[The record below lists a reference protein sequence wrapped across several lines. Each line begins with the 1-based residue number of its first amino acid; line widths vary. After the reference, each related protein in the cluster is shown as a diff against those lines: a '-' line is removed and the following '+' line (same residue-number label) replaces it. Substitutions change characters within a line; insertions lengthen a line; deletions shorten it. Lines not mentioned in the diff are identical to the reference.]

1 MNEELLEHRRQLLF
15 ETPVDEFVGAA
26 TALRRQL
33 NDEFARAPSERQVEL
48 VELLGELTVDL
59 GSYLTRWHLL
69 APGRGVALDQGEL
82 DLQVAGNRELL
93 GSWGAAHKGAA
104 DKLADVAS
112 ELESIATSNLRKL
125 SELTQSGKLQSRY
138 AHDAATGLTWAI
150 RRGAALVTTNPV
162 MVNAVRKEDPAT
174 WDPVRDALK
183 ASHPDATAEQR
194 VSLMTMS
201 VVLEECREMRPIW
214 QASDGRYGY
223 VSLQVNPRAN
233 ADAAQMADEVMDL
246 FERLRVELG
255 GTPNT
260 VFKIPATH
268 AGLDAVRRLT
278 AAGIG
283 VNVTVNA
290 SVDQHLAFG
299 EVIEQGSAPLSFLVL
314 MMGRLDDPVREE
326 LSAAGLPDAESV
338 SRWASVAVLRRSYPL
353 LYEERGYQRSAILAA
368 SMRGPWSIDGS
379 IVSGPAEVFI
389 TCFPDKARDY
399 DAIERPV
406 ADHLREPLPD
416 GIEAKLMQ
424 SETFRQA
431 YGPGTMAPE
440 EFDSFAPVVQTLA
453 QFSTNYDEF
462 VDYNR

>member
-1 MNEELLEHRRQLLF
+1 MQ
-15 ETPVDEFVGAA
+15 ASA
-26 TALRRQL
+26 
-33 NDEFARAPSERQVEL
+33 ERQAEL

-59 GSYLTRWHLL
+59 GSYLTRWHL
-69 APGRGVALDQGEL
+69 APPGRRAGLEEAEIRRQIAANR
-82 DLQVAGNRELL
+82 DLLGDWGADHKAAQVAAEI
-93 GSWGAAHKGAA
+93 
-104 DKLADVAS
+104 D
-112 ELESIATSNLRKL
+112 SIARSNLRKL
-125 SELTQSGKLQSRY
+125 SELTDRGVLQSRY
-138 AHDAATGLTWAI
+138 AHDAASGLTWAI
-150 RRGAALVTTNPV
+150 RRGAVLVTTNPV

-183 ASHPDATAEQR
+183 ASHPEVSAEQR
-194 VSLMTMS
+194 VSLMTMN

-214 QASDGRYGY
+214 EASEGRYGY

-233 ADAAQMADEVMDL
+233 ADARQMSDEVMDL
-246 FERLRVELG
+246 FERLRTELG

-314 MMGRLDDPVREE
+314 MMGRLDDPVRDE
-326 LSAAGLPDAESV
+326 LESAGLPDAEAV

-353 LYEERGYQRSAILAA
+353 LYEERGYRRSALLSA

-399 DAIERPV
+399 DAIERPLV
-406 ADHLREPLPD
+406 DHLRSPLPD
-416 GIEAKLMQ
+416 GVEAKLMQ
-424 SETFRQA
+424 SATFRKA
-431 YGPGTMAPE
+431 YGPGTLAPE
-440 EFDSFAPVVQTLA
+440 DFESFVPVVQTLA
-453 QFSTNYDEF
+453 QFSANYDEF

>member
-1 MNEELLEHRRQLLF
+1 VNEELLELRRRLLF
-15 ETPVDEFVGAA
+15 ETSAESFAEAA
-26 TALRRQL
+26 TALRGQL
-33 NDEFARAPSERQVEL
+33 TAGFVQASAERQAEL

-59 GSYLTRWHLL
+59 GSYLTRWHL
-69 APGRGVALDQGEL
+69 APPGQRAGLDEAEIKRQIAANL
-82 DLQVAGNRELL
+82 DLL
-93 GSWGAAHKGAA
+93 GDWGADHKAAHVAA
-104 DKLADVAS
+104 EID
-112 ELESIATSNLRKL
+112 SIARSNLRKL
-125 SELTQSGKLQSRY
+125 SELTDRGVLQSRY
-138 AHDAATGLTWAI
+138 AHDAASGLTWAI
-150 RRGAALVTTNPV
+150 RRGAVLVTTNPV

-183 ASHPDATAEQR
+183 ASHPEVSAEQR
-194 VSLMTMS
+194 VSLMTMN

-214 QASDGRYGY
+214 QASEGRYGY

-233 ADAAQMADEVMDL
+233 DDAAQMAEEVMDL
-246 FERLRVELG
+246 FERLRTELG

-314 MMGRLDDPVREE
+314 MMGRLDDPVRDE
-326 LSAAGLPDAESV
+326 LESAGLPDAEAV

-353 LYEERGYQRSAILAA
+353 LYEERGYRRSALLSA

-399 DAIERPV
+399 DTIERALV
-406 ADHLREPLPD
+406 DHLRSPLPE
-416 GIEAKLMQ
+416 GVEAKLMQ
-424 SETFRQA
+424 SATFRKA
-431 YGPGTMAPE
+431 YGPGTLAPE
-440 EFDSFAPVVQTLA
+440 EFESFVPVVQTLA
-453 QFSTNYDEF
+453 QFSANYDEF